1 MLTPDYFYGKSD
13 KLIEMYQELEDWI
26 LQDIAMRLVASGSLS
41 GTADRELW
49 KLEQMGLHRQE
60 IIKRISQLTGKSRN
74 EVRRLLRESVL
85 TSFSDDESIL
95 ERLASVQP
103 PLQNNAVIAVMNAE
117 LMKTFGELSNLTNT
131 TIDQSQKNLLNL
143 LNEVDFRVASGLQ
156 SYSSAICEVLDR
168 YAENGMNVNYP
179 TGSRRSLEAAV
190 RCCIVTS
197 MNQTAAQVTNKYI
210 VEAGAEYVLVSAH
223 MGARHDKNNPTGL
236 QSHDWWQGKVYKI
249 RGADPDAPNLLE
261 ATGYDIDPQTG
272 EGHVVNP
279 LGLHGYNC
287 RHSHKPWDKFLRNP
301 YVDANG
307 NPKIDVHESQQLYDL
322 QQQQRAMERAIR
334 KTKRQLLVKE
344 QELKAYP
351 DDENIRSDYDKLAY
365 KLRMQ
370 NRKYGEFC
378 AENDLQRQYD
388 RVKVAGFKKEQAK
401 SANGRATAYAKQVT
415 TKRIPQIPA
424 STISEKIHSGQYST
438 KLSMQQFDK
447 HVFGTAKYKEY
458 LNTRLQ
464 GGGNPQSVI
473 TISKEEAQKII
484 ETKAGTGIIK
494 VDRNGNARPQ
504 EQITCD
510 NTIGQYYCDGRYID
524 TNKAVIH
531 YGKKNCHIVPVK
543 GDNYD

>member
-1 MLTPDYFYGKSD
+1 MLTSDNFYGKTD
-13 KLIEMYQELEDWI
+13 RLVGMYQELEDWI
-26 LQDIAMRLVASGSLS
+26 LQDIANRLIAAGALS

-60 IIKRISQLTGKSRN
+60 IIKRLSSLTGKSRN
-74 EVRRLLRESVL
+74 EIRRLLKESVL
-85 TSFSDDESIL
+85 TSFSNDKDVL
-95 ERLASVQP
+95 ERFANVQP
-103 PLQNNAVIAVMNAE
+103 PLQNNAVITAMNAE
-117 LMKTFGELSNLTNT
+117 LIKTYGELSNLTRT
-131 TIDQSQKNLLNL
+131 TIDQSQKDLLNM
-143 LNEVDFRVASGLQ
+143 LNEVDYRVASGIQ
-156 SYSSAICEVLDR
+156 SYNSAVREVLDQ
-168 YAENGMNVNYP
+168 YAGNGVYVNYP
-179 TGSRRSLEAAV
+179 TGTRRSLEAAV
-190 RCCIVTS
+190 RCCIITS
-197 MNQTAAQVTNKYI
+197 MNQTAAQVTNQYI

-223 MGARHDKNNPTGL
+223 PGARYDKKNPLGV
-236 QSHDWWQGKVYKI
+236 QSHDHWQGKVYKI
-249 RGADPDAPNLLE
+249 RGSDPDAPNLLE
-261 ATGYDIDPQTG
+261 STGYDIDPQTG
-272 EGHVVNP
+272 QGRVVNP

-287 RHSHKPWDKFLRNP
+287 AHSHKVWDKSLRNP
-301 YVDANG
+301 YVDENG
-307 NPKIDVHESQQLYDL
+307 NPKIDIHESQELYDL
-322 QQQQRAMERAIR
+322 RQKQRAIERTIR

-344 QELKAYP
+344 QELNAFL
-351 DDENIRSDYDKLAY
+351 DDPNIQSEYDKLSY
-365 KLRMQ
+365 KLRLQ
-370 NRKYGEFC
+370 NRKYNEFC